1 MAQFAIFGLMNTT
14 RTFLILFASILLVS
28 GCTLKPGDQAPVKPN
43 IIYILADDLGYG
55 DLGCYGQDL
64 IETPN
69 IDRLAAAGMRFTQH
83 YSGSAVCAP
92 SRCVL
97 LTGLHTGHAYVRG
110 NDEWRDR
117 GEVWDYRAMI
127 ADSILEGQ
135 RPLPSETV
143 TLGKLLQAAG
153 YRTGM
158 IGKWGLGAPHTESI
172 PTRQG
177 FDFFCGYNCQRQAHT
192 YYPVHLYKNENRLYL
207 GNDTVA
213 PHAKLAEG
221 ADPYNPESYSKFKL
235 NTYAPDLMFEEM
247 IRFIDQVGE
256 DPFFFYWASPIPHVA
271 LQAPE
276 RWVDYYVKKFGDEP
290 PYEGD
295 RGYFPHRYPHAA
307 YAAMISYLDE
317 RVGQLIGILKEKG
330 LYENTLILFSSD
342 NGATFNGGTD
352 SPWFASGG
360 PFKSERG
367 WGKGSL
373 HEGGI
378 RVPLI
383 ASWPGHIAP
392 GSESAHISAFWDL
405 LPTLCQVAGAGPPE
419 EVDGISFMP
428 ELLGTGQQKEH
439 PWLYWEF
446 PESGGQ
452 QAVRMGP
459 WKAIRRD
466 IKNGNLELELYDL
479 EGDPKEQQN
488 VASVYPDIISEMERI
503 MKTEHQ
509 PAALER
515 FRMEALGD

>member
-235 NTYAPDLMFEEM
+235 NTYAPDL
-247 IRFIDQVGE
+247 D
-256 DPFFFYWASPIPHVA
+256 S
-271 LQAPE
+271 
-276 RWVDYYVKKFGDEP
+276 
-290 PYEGD
+290 
-295 RGYFPHRYPHAA
+295 
-307 YAAMISYLDE
+307 
-317 RVGQLIGILKEKG
+317 
-330 LYENTLILFSSD
+330 LY
-342 NGATFNGGTD
+342 
-352 SPWFASGG
+352 
-360 PFKSERG
+360 
-367 WGKGSL
+367 
-373 HEGGI
+373 
-378 RVPLI
+378 
-383 ASWPGHIAP
+383 
-392 GSESAHISAFWDL
+392 
-405 LPTLCQVAGAGPPE
+405 
-419 EVDGISFMP
+419 
-428 ELLGTGQQKEH
+428 
-439 PWLYWEF
+439 
-446 PESGGQ
+446 
-452 QAVRMGP
+452 
-459 WKAIRRD
+459 
-466 IKNGNLELELYDL
+466 
-479 EGDPKEQQN
+479 
-488 VASVYPDIISEMERI
+488 
-503 MKTEHQ
+503 
-509 PAALER
+509 
-515 FRMEALGD
+515 